1 MGGKRGL
8 KLTQENETKPEY
20 IPKSAMAIF
29 AHPDDIEFS
38 CAGTVARWVKAGARV
53 AYILVTSGDVGVAR
67 DGVAKEGLT
76 RAEAAEIR
84 EAETR
89 AAAEVV
95 GVHDVTF
102 FRVPDGMVENNLV
115 LRKRIVREL
124 RRFRPEV
131 VITGDPTLLFTSNG
145 GVNHPDHRAVGGAAI
160 DAVFPASGQPHFFEE
175 LAEEGL
181 FAHKVRKI
189 YVASRG
195 EGSEFVDITDTMD
208 LKIEALLK
216 HDSQVGHLPDL
227 PKYLR
232 ERSAKGAEGTDYE
245 YAEIFRLVTVESDE
259 KWAELRAAHPELYQ

>member
-1 MGGKRGL
+1 
-8 KLTQENETKPEY
+8 
-20 IPKSAMAIF
+20 MAIF

-38 CAGTVARWVKAGARV
+38 CAGTVAKWVKAGTRV
-53 AYILVTSGDVGVAR
+53 AYIMVTSGDVGVAR
-67 DGVAKEGLT
+67 DGIAKEGLT

-84 EAETR
+84 EAETQ

-131 VITGDPTLLFTSNG
+131 VITGDPTLLFTSTG
-145 GVNHPDHRAVGGAAI
+145 GINHPDHRAVGGAAI
-160 DAVFPASGQPHFFEE
+160 DAIFPASGQPHFFEE

-181 FAHKVRKI
+181 QAHKVRKI

-195 EGSEFVDITDTMD
+195 NGDEIVDISDTMD

-216 HDSQVGHLPDL
+216 HDSQVGHMPDL

-232 ERSAKGAEGTDYE
+232 ERSAKVAEETPYE
-245 YAEIFRLVTVESDE
+245 YVEIFRLVTVESDE
-259 KWAELRAAHPELYQ
+259 KWQYLLDTFPDLYGK